1 MEFLCFSILSC
12 YKRWKWEAN
21 TNQKVFKNSYLK
33 GRVVLEFSSL
43 WKNNTAYSNSRIATF
58 VLVSTFLYFK
68 TELNFKP
75 IGKIIASTKEL
86 GPEKEMLKQI
96 HFFNK
101 SLRSTFLTLEKELD
115 DCRQVIKTIEKSS
128 KGHTLLMP
136 STWS

>member
-1 MEFLCFSILSC
+1 M
-12 YKRWKWEAN
+12 
-21 TNQKVFKNSYLK
+21 
-33 GRVVLEFSSL
+33 
-43 WKNNTAYSNSRIATF
+43 
-58 VLVSTFLYFK
+58 STFLYFK